1 MSNYIQYWEHCQIFM
16 IEEKIKFIR
25 IAEKIT
31 QKELSEI
38 LKIPKKT
45 IVNYETKISKPSGE
59 FILKMCNAFP
69 EYAYWLVTGQTQ
81 AEAGHISPEIKIA
94 EKQRISSLEAK
105 SG

>member
-1 MSNYIQYWEHCQIFM
+1 MGGSIFGFGM
-16 IEEKIKFIR
+16 ISEKIKFIR

-31 QKELSEI
+31 QQNLSELLNI
-38 LKIPKKT
+38 SKKN
-45 IVNYETKISKPSGE
+45 IVNYETKINKPSGE

-81 AEAGHISPEIKIA
+81 VEAGNISPEIKIA
-94 EKQRISSLEAK
+94 EKQKISNLEAN

>member
-1 MSNYIQYWEHCQIFM
+1 M

-31 QKELSEI
+31 QKELSDI
-38 LKIPKKT
+38 LSVPVRT
-45 IVNYETKISKPSGE
+45 IQKYESKVSSPSGK
-59 FILKMCNAFP
+59 FILKLCNAFP

-81 AEAGHISPEIKIA
+81 VEAGHISPEIKIA
-94 EKQRISSLEAK
+94 EKQKISNLEAN

>member
-1 MSNYIQYWEHCQIFM
+1 MFEK
-16 IEEKIKFIR
+16 KIKFIR

-38 LKIPKKT
+38 LGIPKKT

-59 FILKMCNAFP
+59 FILKMCSSFP

-81 AEAGHISPEIKIA
+81 VEAGNISPEIKIA
-94 EKQRISSLEAK
+94 EKQKISNAEAN

>member
-1 MSNYIQYWEHCQIFM
+1 M
-16 IEEKIKFIR
+16 IEKKIKFIR
-25 IAEKIT
+25 IAENIT

-38 LKIPKKT
+38 LKTPKKT

-81 AEAGHISPEIKIA
+81 VEAGNISPEIKIA
-94 EKQRISSLEAK
+94 EKQKISNLEANA
-105 SG
+105 G

>member
-1 MSNYIQYWEHCQIFM
+1 M

-31 QKELSEI
+31 QKELSDI
-38 LKIPKKT
+38 LGVPVRT
-45 IVNYETKISKPSGE
+45 IVSYETNSSKPSGE

-81 AEAGHISPEIKIA
+81 VEAGNISPEIKIA
-94 EKQRISSLEAK
+94 EKQKISNLEVN

>member
-1 MSNYIQYWEHCQIFM
+1 M

-45 IVNYETKISKPSGE
+45 IVNYETKISKYE
-59 FILKMCNAFP
+59 
-69 EYAYWLVTGQTQ
+69 
-81 AEAGHISPEIKIA
+81 
-94 EKQRISSLEAK
+94 
-105 SG
+105 